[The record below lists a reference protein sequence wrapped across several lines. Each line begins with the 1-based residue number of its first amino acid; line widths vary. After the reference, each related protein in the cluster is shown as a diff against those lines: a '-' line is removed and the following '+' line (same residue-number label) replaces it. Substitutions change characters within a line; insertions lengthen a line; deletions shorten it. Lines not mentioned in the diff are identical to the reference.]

1 MRYLGSKTLLV
12 NQIERL
18 VFQCCEKG
26 VFFDP
31 FGGIGTVG
39 SHMKKAGFRVISS
52 DLLLFAHYFQKSKI
66 ECNYLPDFGNLMPKM
81 REPEKMETYMN
92 SQIQKDGWLVE
103 EYAVKRKYFTL
114 ENAYAIQGC
123 IDQIWEWRAQESI
136 NETEY
141 AILIASLIQA
151 MDCVANTAGTYYAY
165 LKEFYRKAK
174 NKFMFR
180 LMSPIYGDKDCI
192 CRHGDANELIKEFSC
207 DVLYLDPPYNERDY
221 GSYYHLPETI
231 ANGKVPKP
239 KGKSGV
245 FSDGRTRS
253 LYTIKSQAEAAF
265 CDLVHNS
272 KSKYILFH
280 YTDEGLIPIEG
291 ARNILQN
298 IGRTEEYYFNCK
310 EYHTTTDDRKSKHHI
325 FKVDRT

>member
-1 MRYLGSKTLLV
+1 M
-12 NQIERL
+12 
-18 VFQCCEKG
+18 
-26 VFFDP
+26 
-31 FGGIGTVG
+31 
-39 SHMKKAGFRVISS
+39 
-52 DLLLFAHYFQKSKI
+52 
-66 ECNYLPDFGNLMPKM
+66 
-81 REPEKMETYMN
+81 
-92 SQIQKDGWLVE
+92 
-103 EYAVKRKYFTL
+103 
-114 ENAYAIQGC
+114 
-123 IDQIWEWRAQESI
+123 
-136 NETEY
+136 
-141 AILIASLIQA
+141 
-151 MDCVANTAGTYYAY
+151 
-165 LKEFYRKAK
+165 
-174 NKFMFR
+174 
-180 LMSPIYGDKDCI
+180 
-192 CRHGDANELIKEFSC
+192 
-207 DVLYLDPPYNERDY
+207 
-221 GSYYHLPETI
+221 PETI

-310 EYHTTTDDRKSKHHI
+310 GYHTTTDDRKSKHHI